1 MTEIASMRQ
10 EWSNLDLDFRRIK
23 NLVMINKTKGIYIY
37 HLQKKIKFFSTHP
50 QKFEMTRDQ
59 TVSSLEGDC
68 DNLLA
73 GASSCKWA

>member
-23 NLVMINKTKGIYIY
+23 NLVMINKTKGIYIPSAEEN
-37 HLQKKIKFFSTHP
+37 KIFLYSSSKIGNDSW
-50 QKFEMTRDQ
+50 DQ

-73 GASSCKWA
+73 GASSGKWA